1 MLNIIKIMVKNN
13 KNENKIIKTNKIIKN
28 NFISATSIKN
38 FILNDPLIDW
48 LKYYKINDITDA
60 PDINRLQNKYE
71 DKFLSYIL
79 TEGIKFEKYIIEQL
93 ALKFDI
99 VTVCNENDYTNFNK
113 FEETK
118 QLLLKGIPIIYQGL
132 LYNYKNNTYGIPDL
146 LIRSDY
152 INKIYEN
159 TIPLNE
165 ELING
170 KFYYFVVDIKGSTIN
185 LDSTGINVLNSNNL
199 SFYKSQLLI
208 YTLAVSEILNITI
221 NKAFILGKRYIW
233 TNNNNKNIATDPF
246 LKLGTIDY
254 ENKDFKYYNLIEKGL
269 VWLND
274 VKEDGHNWHILP
286 TPSRK
291 ELYPNMKNSRYNN
304 YSLVKN
310 QLAYEIKEL
319 TSIWYVNYKNRNF
332 AHSNNIYSWTDK
344 KCNSTT
350 LGINNKR
357 GIIIDNILNVNR
369 DSDKIIYPLQIK
381 YNENNWKQYNNNTM
395 EFYIDYE
402 TTNYENRTYIFMIGV
417 GYIDNGWKFKNFTMP
432 LLDDETQELVLKD
445 FWIFINNLL
454 LKCNK
459 TEPRFIHWT
468 KAEPSNYNKY
478 IDKFKLPNM
487 NFIDLYDVF
496 VKEPITIKGALNFS
510 LKEISKAMYN
520 LKLIQTTW
528 QTDISCMNGLDTLYW
543 SLILYKTGRRI
554 RKTNKYLNDI
564 IKYNEIDCK
573 VLYEIITYLR
583 NNHIL

>member
-1 MLNIIKIMVKNN
+1 MVKNN
-13 KNENKIIKTNKIIKN
+13 KSKNKIIKTNKIIKN

-48 LKYYKINDITDA
+48 LKYYKINDITDT
-60 PDINRLQNKYE
+60 PDINRHQNKYE

-99 VTVCNENDYTNFNK
+99 VTVCNENDYTNFSK

-233 TNNNNKNIATDPF
+233 TNNNNKNIVTDSF

-254 ENKDFKYYNLIEKGL
+254 KNKDFKYYNLIEKAL

-291 ELYPNMKNSRYNN
+291 ELYPNMKNSKYNN

-332 AHSNNIYSWTDK
+332 AHNNNIYSWTDK
-344 KCNSTT
+344 KCNSAT

-417 GYIDNGWKFKNFTMP
+417 GYIDNGWQFKNFTMS

-543 SLILYKTGRRI
+543 SLIIYKTGRRI